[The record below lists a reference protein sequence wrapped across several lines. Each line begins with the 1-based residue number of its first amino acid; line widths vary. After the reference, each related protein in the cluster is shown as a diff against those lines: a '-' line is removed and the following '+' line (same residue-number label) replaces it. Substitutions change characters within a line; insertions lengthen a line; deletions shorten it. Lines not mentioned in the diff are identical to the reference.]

1 MVEIMEQKIFDL
13 SDELKELKATKS
25 YAEQELKEINAQIK
39 GLEESLIEEMAN
51 AEISSFKRNGSNF
64 SMVIQ
69 NYPSAVPEMKSELYE
84 ELKSRG
90 FEHLFTIN
98 HQTLTS
104 TLKELIEQNENV
116 APEWFN
122 GLVKDFEKTSIRVTK

>member
-1 MVEIMEQKIFDL
+1 MGQKIFDL

-25 YAEQELKEINAQIK
+25 YAEQELKEISAQIK
-39 GLEESLIEEMAN
+39 GVEESLIEEMASS
-51 AEISSFKRNGSNF
+51 EISSFKRNGSNF

-69 NYPSAVPEMKSELYE
+69 NYPSAVPEMKSELYV
-84 ELKSRG
+84 ELKNRG

-104 TLKELIEQNENV
+104 TLKELVVQNDDV
-116 APEWFN
+116 SPEWFN